1 MRTRARRR
9 RRRQE
14 PSHDAPR
21 VSPCRGA
28 RLDSE
33 IERELAELELRRD
46 ALAHVDTDAFP
57 RWDINAATVVE
68 PEEVPMPVPVRPR
81 DDFSLKGML
90 RTAEAQREA
99 ATEPE
104 PSPQDAPQTDL
115 AALLDTTPDAP
126 VDQLDAHSGAQAAPP
141 AKSDAEFGDISA
153 WTIDGEPQAPGAVLD
168 IDSRPKVRPVFRP
181 SPNTAA
187 SAPGST
193 TPAEAPSH
201 PNTQTPDQANDP
213 ELDPEP
219 AQTQTARVPPR
230 ADPPGRPATSTDTA
244 TGTTWR
250 SATPANGKGSVHR
263 RRGVDSGRHGQAT
276 SATDSAP
283 PHHASRG

>member
-1 MRTRARRR
+1 
-9 RRRQE
+9 
-14 PSHDAPR
+14 
-21 VSPCRGA
+21 
-28 RLDSE
+28 
-33 IERELAELELRRD
+33 
-46 ALAHVDTDAFP
+46 
-57 RWDINAATVVE
+57 
-68 PEEVPMPVPVRPR
+68 MPVPVRHSRRFQPER
-81 DDFSLKGML
+81 DASNGRGATRSRD
-90 RTAEAQREA
+90 RTRAQ
-99 ATEPE
+99 
-104 PSPQDAPQTDL
+104 PQDAPQTDL

-187 SAPGST
+187 IAPGST

-213 ELDPEP
+213 KLDPEP

-230 ADPPGRPATSTDTA
+230 ADPPRRPATSTDTPQA
-244 TGTTWR
+244 QRGDRQPPPTAREAYTGAAGSIRAGMGRPRAPRIRHRRTT
-250 SATPANGKGSVHR
+250 
-263 RRGVDSGRHGQAT
+263 RRGVDCRDFQGGGRLQ
-276 SATDSAP
+276 SAAAP
-283 PHHASRG
+283 VGIHRDP